1 MASSSGTGR
10 ETTKPALENEV
21 GFLSPEANRLS
32 DISSNNGISQNCSII
47 QTSEFKILDLPGEEA
62 HATLQDISA
71 SPTVKRRPGRPRLRP
86 VGPAHQGNRKSK
98 SEGSVKKTRRG
109 APSGPRVIKPLP
121 VPIGLMTTKNS
132 EVTRTPMTPTSST
145 PIAKSRPSSYLH
157 DSLSP

>member
-1 MASSSGTGR
+1 M
-10 ETTKPALENEV
+10 V
-21 GFLSPEANRLS
+21 VV
-32 DISSNNGISQNCSII
+32 
-47 QTSEFKILDLPGEEA
+47 KILASCHTELNICFCFPGEEA
-62 HATLQDISA
+62 SSAQQDISA

-121 VPIGLMTTKNS
+121 VPIGLMTTKNA
-132 EVTRTPMTPTSST
+132 EVTRTSMTPSTSST
-145 PIAKSRPSSYLH
+145 PITKSRPSNYLH